1 MTNTKTMKRSTRS
14 FIRHYVEMVV
24 VMFAGMAVLWVP
36 AEAILHAAGSSS
48 GAFSKSAPAGYLV
61 AMATAMSIPMVGW
74 MRWRGHGWQPS
85 LEMAASMYVPTALA
99 VGLLA
104 AGAVTGTGT
113 LLVIQHNLMLPAM
126 LVAMLL
132 RRDEYSHSHGTPA
145 LEVVR

>member
-1 MTNTKTMKRSTRS
+1 MKRSTRT

-24 VMFAGMAVLWVP
+24 VMFVGMAILWLP
-36 AEAILHAAGSSS
+36 AEATLHVAGSSS
-48 GAFSKSAPAGYLV
+48 DAFSKSAPAGYLV
-61 AMATAMSIPMVGW
+61 AMATAMSIPMVTW
-74 MRWRGHGWQPS
+74 MRWRGHRWQPS

-104 AGAVTGTGT
+104 AGAVTATGT

-132 RRDEYSHSHGTPA
+132 RREEYSSHSHGTHA
-145 LEVVR
+145 VEVAR